1 MADESLEQS
10 QVEQSKVEQSNLH
23 KLQELNAQNEAN
35 ITKKKFSYLR
45 VLFLLLCALIIA
57 IAVCEML
64 GWPFLR
70 TPVEQFASKQLE
82 RTVRIDRPFNLKLL
96 GGVQLKVGGLFIS
109 APKTFDAKHF
119 IETKHIAL
127 DLRYSDLFK
136 FKETNQLRIQSLR
149 VSQIDAQLLR
159 KLDGSATWQF
169 SDDENK
175 PDSPF
180 PIIETLVVQNGS
192 AKILDPQ
199 NQVDLA
205 AKFST
210 DEGSANKK
218 IIVSKSATDKSVTA
232 KPATSK
238 SPVSSIEIQGKFNKK
253 AIKGKLTTNGFLPI
267 ATHNSGSP
275 PIASTAWV
283 EFGKLRADFVG
294 TVSDL
299 FGEQDVKGKLSV
311 KGPSLAVLGK
321 LVNVVLPTTD
331 QFSLSTMLEKD
342 DKVWI
347 AKAVNA
353 HVGSSDLNGNFT
365 YDPRPVRPLLK
376 GNLGGKRFF
385 LADLAPAFGTK
396 NADGAAVTP
405 AGDKAIPDRPL
416 DLPSLNKMDA
426 QIDVN
431 LAYVDLGNAFSR
443 PISPLKADL
452 VLNSG
457 KLSLSKI
464 DARTA
469 DGGISGLISI
479 DTHLAKLDKKF
490 DDKKVLST
498 ENTLSENTA
507 NISTDN
513 KVAQNAVQKTPPTWN
528 INLRW
533 KDIDVEKWLTV
544 TTDPK
549 KQAEA
554 EGKKEAPPS
563 YVTGTLNGKTKL
575 TGRGN
580 STAEMLSSL
589 DGDVSI
595 FMQKGTISHLII
607 EAVGLDVAQALGIWL
622 TKDDALPMNCAVMNL
637 TAKNGVATPKIAI
650 VDTPVTLILV
660 DGNVNIAKETL
671 DLRMAAKPKNISPF
685 TLRSPIHV
693 TGSFK
698 KPDVSI
704 DKSPIV
710 ARVLGSIALAFVTPP
725 AAILPFLDVGS
736 GKQSPC
742 DQRLVEFNQQQ
753 KID

>member
-1 MADESLEQS
+1 MIEEPQTT
-10 QVEQSKVEQSNLH
+10 
-23 KLQELNAQNEAN
+23 ELNTQNDTIIA
-35 ITKKKFSYLR
+35 KKKFSFVR
-45 VLFLLLCALIIA
+45 IMLLLLGLLVIA
-57 IAVCEML
+57 IVVCEVL

-82 RTVRIDRPFNLKLL
+82 RTVRIDQPFNLKLL
-96 GGVQLKVGGLFIS
+96 GGVRLNVGGLYIS
-109 APKTFDAKHF
+109 APKTFDASHF
-119 IETKHIAL
+119 IETKNIAL
-127 DLRYSDLFK
+127 NLRYSDLFK
-136 FKETNQLRIQSLR
+136 FKKSNQLRIKSLR
-149 VSQIDAQLLR
+149 VNEIDAQLLR

-180 PIIETLVVQNGS
+180 PIIETLVVKNGS
-192 AKILDPQ
+192 AKIIDPQ

-205 AKFST
+205 AKFYT
-210 DEGSANKK
+210 DEGALNKDTANK
-218 IIVSKSATDKSVTA
+218 DKSNQSVA
-232 KPATSK
+232 SA
-238 SPVSSIEIQGKFNKK
+238 IEVQGKFTKK
-253 AIKGKLTTNGFLPI
+253 NIKAKLTTDGFLPI
-267 ATHNSGSP
+267 ATHDSASP

-283 EFGKLRADFVG
+283 EFGGLRADFTG

-299 FGEQDVKGKLSV
+299 FGKHDVKGKLSV

-331 QFSLSTMLEKD
+331 KFSLSTMLEKD

-353 HVGSSDLNGNFT
+353 HVGNSDLNGNFT
-365 YDPRPVRPLLK
+365 YDPEPKNTGSKNTGPNRPLLK
-376 GNLGGKRFF
+376 GNLAGKRFF

-396 NADGAAVTP
+396 NEDGAVVTP
-405 AGDKAIPDRPL
+405 AGDRVIPDRPL

-426 QIDVN
+426 QIDIN
-431 LAYVDLGNAFSR
+431 LVYVDLGSAFSR

-452 VLNSG
+452 VLDSG

-479 DTHLAKLDKKF
+479 DTHLAKVVDNSVVNKDAVNKDDARESAQGEAATPIENDKIA
-490 DDKKVLST
+490 L
-498 ENTLSENTA
+498 
-507 NISTDN
+507 
-513 KVAQNAVQKTPPTWN
+513 NAVQKTPPTWN

-544 TTDPK
+544 STDPK
-549 KQAEA
+549 KQAVA
-554 EGKKEAPPS
+554 DGKKESPPS

-595 FMQKGTISHLII
+595 FMQKGTISHLVI
-607 EAVGLDVAQALGIWL
+607 EAVGLDIAQGLGILL
-622 TKDDALPMNCAVMNL
+622 TKDNALPMNCAVMDL
-637 TAKNGVATPKIAI
+637 SAKNGVATSKMAL

-660 DGNVNIAKETL
+660 DGNVNIGKESL
-671 DLRMAAKPKNISPF
+671 DLRMAAKPKNVSPF
-685 TLRSPIHV
+685 TVRSPIHV
-693 TGSFK
+693 KGTFK
-698 KPDVSI
+698 KPDISI
-704 DKSPIV
+704 EKTPIV
-710 ARVLGSIALAFVTPP
+710 ARVLGGIALAFIAPP
-725 AAILPFLDVGS
+725 AAILPFLDAGS
-736 GKQSPC
+736 GKESPC
-742 DQRLVEFNQQQ
+742 NKSFAEFNQ
-753 KID
+753 KL

>member
-1 MADESLEQS
+1 M
-10 QVEQSKVEQSNLH
+10 VEEPQAEAINPQTDTTIV
-23 KLQELNAQNEAN
+23 QEN
-35 ITKKKFSYLR
+35 IAKKKFSFIR
-45 VLFLLLCALIIA
+45 VLLLLLSIFVIA
-57 IAVCEML
+57 IAVCEAL

-82 RTVRIDRPFNLKLL
+82 RTVRIDEPFHLKLI
-96 GGVQLKVGGLFIS
+96 GGVQLNVGGLYIS
-109 APKTFDAKHF
+109 APKTFDAAHF
-119 IETKHIAL
+119 IETKNIAL
-127 DLRYSDLFK
+127 NLRYSDLLQFK
-136 FKETNQLRIQSLR
+136 NTNQLRIKSLR
-149 VSQIDAQLLR
+149 VNQIDAQLLR
-159 KLDGSATWQF
+159 KPDGSSTWQF

-180 PIIETLVVQNGS
+180 PIIETLIVQNGS
-192 AKILDPQ
+192 AKIVDPQ
-199 NQVDLA
+199 NQIDLA
-205 AKFST
+205 TKFNT
-210 DEGSANKK
+210 DEGASSKLVASA
-218 IIVSKSATDKSVTA
+218 
-232 KPATSK
+232 
-238 SPVSSIEIQGKFNKK
+238 IEIEGKFTKK
-253 AIKGKLTTNGFLPI
+253 AIKGKLTTDGFLPI
-267 ATHNSGSP
+267 ATHDKDSA

-283 EFGKLRADFVG
+283 EFGGLRADFSG

-299 FGEQDVKGKLSV
+299 FGKHDVKGKLSV

-331 QFSLSTMLEKD
+331 KFTLSTMIEKY

-353 HVGSSDLNGNFT
+353 HVGKSDLNGNFT
-365 YDPRPVRPLLK
+365 YDPKTNNTGPVRPLLK
-376 GNLGGKRFF
+376 GNVGGKRFF

-396 NADGAAVTP
+396 NADGVAVTP
-405 AGDKAIPDRPL
+405 AGNRVIPDRPL

-452 VLNSG
+452 VLDSG

-469 DGGISGLISI
+469 DGGISGMISI
-479 DTHLAKLDKKF
+479 DTHLANIVDKN
-490 DDKKVLST
+490 VLSKESTIKT
-498 ENTLSENTA
+498 ESDTA
-507 NISTDN
+507 KTALNSV
-513 KVAQNAVQKTPPTWN
+513 KAVPPTWN

-544 TTDPK
+544 STEPK
-549 KQAEA
+549 KQAA
-554 EGKKEAPPS
+554 AKGKKETPPS

-607 EAVGLDVAQALGIWL
+607 EAVGLDIAQGLGILL
-622 TKDDALPMNCAVMNL
+622 TKDNALPMNCAVMDL
-637 TAKNGVATPKIAI
+637 SAKNGVATPKIAL
-650 VDTPVTLILV
+650 VDTPVTLILI
-660 DGNVNIAKETL
+660 DGNVNIAKESL
-671 DLRMAAKPKNISPF
+671 DLRMAAKPKNMSPF
-685 TLRSPIHV
+685 TVRSPIHV
-693 TGSFK
+693 KGSFK
-698 KPDVSI
+698 NPDVSI
-704 DKSPIV
+704 EKTPIV
-710 ARVLGSIALAFVTPP
+710 ARVLGSIALAFIAPP

-736 GKQSPC
+736 GDESPC
-742 DQRLVEFNQQQ
+742 NKSYAEFNQ
-753 KID
+753 KP